1 MGTWAGPNQPLTTPG
16 RNRGIRG
23 GNFAG
28 SSNPQAW
35 RTILLR
41 RPSCFAAF
49 ASVELFREDETQ
61 HHVFEFAGLRGGA
74 WWCLDE
80 MPGRNGGCP
89 PVGEFLV
96 PGVKVTLLL
105 SPVEI

>member
-1 MGTWAGPNQPLTTPG
+1 M
-16 RNRGIRG
+16 
-23 GNFAG
+23 
-28 SSNPQAW
+28 
-35 RTILLR
+35 LR
-41 RPSCFAAF
+41 RHRCFAAF
-49 ASVELFREDETQ
+49 PGVELFGEDGRRDETQ
-61 HHVFEFAGLRGGA
+61 RRVFEFAALCGGA

-80 MPGRNGGCP
+80 MPGTNGGCP